1 MSTDITIS
9 DYLELNN
16 IAYEW
21 ASSYDT
27 KDWTRLHRC
36 LAPSLRLDFRS
47 LQGSLHEQLSP
58 EAFVAILAD
67 VKLLGDKRMKTQH
80 LLGGARWERLG
91 DGTVQAWHQIRVAHQ
106 RYVSED
112 LAVVANKGHAH
123 GVTRHWYRKVDG
135 AWMLEGVA
143 PELGWSEYDLFGTLN
158 PREEKEEKEGS

>member
-16 IAYEW
+16 VAYEW

-27 KDWTRLHRC
+27 KDWTRLRRC
-36 LAPSLRLDFRS
+36 LAPSITLDFRS
-47 LQGSLHEQLSP
+47 LQGSLHERLSP

-80 LLGGARWERLG
+80 LLGGAKWERLG

-106 RYVSED
+106 
-112 LAVVANKGHAH
+112 
-123 GVTRHWYRKVDG
+123 
-135 AWMLEGVA
+135 
-143 PELGWSEYDLFGTLN
+143 
-158 PREEKEEKEGS
+158 